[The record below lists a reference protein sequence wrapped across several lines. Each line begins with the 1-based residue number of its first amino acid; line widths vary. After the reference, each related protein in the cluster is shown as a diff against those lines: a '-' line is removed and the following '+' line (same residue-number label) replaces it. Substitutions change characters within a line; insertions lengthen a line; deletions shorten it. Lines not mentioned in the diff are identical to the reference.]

1 MTLTIQER
9 LLEHLRPHAAGFAI
23 ADVRIGLGYT
33 AVRLDNGQA
42 GVAWTPDP
50 NASCCTHFQRAG
62 KLVNSPAGDL
72 VALCTDKNSALARAL
87 GLATVNALLASLPQP
102 DSCKEEIIA
111 ALDITAQDRVAMVGY
126 FGPII
131 NQLKASGC
139 KLDII
144 ELNQNKGETL
154 TPEQGKQAL
163 ADCSVA
169 IITGTSLI
177 NGSFDEVIA
186 AVGTPRAAVLL
197 GPSTPFCPQAFSGTK
212 ITHLA
217 GAWVRDADKVLQI
230 ASEGGGTMLMKPY
243 VSFEHVRV

>member
-1 MTLTIQER
+1 MTLTIQQQ
-9 LLEHLRPHAAGFAI
+9 LLEYLEPHAAGLTI

-33 AVRLDNGQA
+33 AVRLDNGHA
-42 GVAWTPDP
+42 GVAWTPDS
-50 NASCCTHFQRAG
+50 NAACCTHFQRAG
-62 KLVNSPAGDL
+62 KLVHSPAGEL
-72 VALCTDKNSALARAL
+72 VALCADKNSALARTL
-87 GLATVNALLASLPQP
+87 GLATVNALLASLPRP
-102 DSCKEEIIA
+102 DSSREEVIA
-111 ALDITAQDRVAMVGY
+111 ALDITAEDRVAMVGY

-131 NQLKASGC
+131 NQLKSTGC

-144 ELNQNKGETL
+144 ELIREKGETL

-177 NGSFDEVIA
+177 NGSFDDVLA
-186 AVGTPRAAVLL
+186 GVGKPRAAVLL
-197 GPSTPFCPQAFSGTK
+197 GPSTPFCPQVFSGTK

-217 GAWVRDADKVLQI
+217 GAWVRDADMVLRI